1 MFSAIEKWVS
11 LITGKK
17 TARGAKVAGQ
27 MALSSHITTTRSE
40 RKLFGWID
48 FLFLFYKSPHRSAL
62 NWFMIR
68 KWNSDNSI
76 RLPKKFFLR
85 SISFQMSLQMFRN
98 HNFSYFTIKSIYF
111 GGYQRNNCY
120 TKVFF
125 WWTTHNHNRIKEME
139 KLCRLY
145 FSISIDNHK
154 GFQQSILQTESI
166 ANCDKTKR
174 EKKTLISSL
183 NCVLQQMHCYV
194 IEYKIG

>member
-27 MALSSHITTTRSE
+27 MALSSHITTTRFE

-125 WWTTHNHNRIKEME
+125 GEQHTITIVSRKWRNFADSIFQFRLTTTRVFNKVYYKRN
-139 KLCRLY
+139 
-145 FSISIDNHK
+145 
-154 GFQQSILQTESI
+154 QSQIV
-166 ANCDKTKR
+166 TKQN
-174 EKKTLISSL
+174 EKKKLWF
-183 NCVLQQMHCYV
+183 HR
-194 IEYKIG
+194 

>member
-85 SISFQMSLQMFRN
+85 SISFQMSLQMFPN

-125 WWTTHNHNRIKEME
+125 GEQHTITIWYVGNGETLPTLFFNFDWQPQGFSTKYITNGINRKLWQNKTRKKNFDFIVKLCFTTNALLCNRI
-139 KLCRLY
+139 
-145 FSISIDNHK
+145 
-154 GFQQSILQTESI
+154 
-166 ANCDKTKR
+166 
-174 EKKTLISSL
+174 
-183 NCVLQQMHCYV
+183 
-194 IEYKIG
+194 